1 MNDLATLTPKV
12 RITPLGLDVLEDLTF
27 EEWAALATHLGNAA
41 RSIEFVIGDWLV
53 YGERF
58 AIQLPL
64 PGFKEKPRRADSSRY
79 EEALV
84 MTTFDRLTLR
94 NFAYVSRNV
103 RKSCRHDFL
112 SFEHHRAL
120 ATLGEIEQQ
129 HWVTMARA
137 EIDAGRRMSV
147 RRLRRSIEAGRVV
160 DVEELCTAKADDGT
174 SNHIP
179 FVNGL
184 VGWWARMNAAG
195 WLKSAN
201 AEKRAALKRD
211 LQPIID
217 ITNQL

>member
-12 RITPLGLDVLEDLTF
+12 RITPLGLDIFEELTF
-27 EEWAALATHLGNAA
+27 EEWASLATHLGNAA

-58 AIQLPL
+58 ATQLPL
-64 PGFKEKPRRADSSRY
+64 PGFNEKPRRADSARY

-84 MTTFDRLTLR
+84 RTTFDRLTLR
-94 NFAYVSRNV
+94 NFAYVCRNV

-120 ATLGEIEQQ
+120 ATLDEVEQQ

-137 EIDAGRRMSV
+137 EVDAGRRMSV
-147 RRLRRSIEAGRVV
+147 RRLRRSIEAGRIV
-160 DVEELCTAKADDGT
+160 DVEELCAEKADTGL

-179 FVNGL
+179 HVNGL
-184 VGWWARMNAAG
+184 VGWWARMTAAG
-195 WLKSAN
+195 WLKTAS

-211 LQPIID
+211 LQPVID
-217 ITNQL
+217 ISNQL